1 MALCVVLD
9 TSVRP
14 SAVAEFVRQADSVT
28 AEKFPQASRQI
39 VAHLADGNVHYIVMF
54 PRDIWEAYPDKPAK
68 ELEVEEAI
76 HNVAQAVGGTFSAEH
91 GIGRKLTEEMAR
103 LIDPIRL
110 DVMKRIKTALD
121 PDNLM
126 NPNILLP

>member
-1 MALCVVLD
+1 
-9 TSVRP
+9 VR
-14 SAVAEFVRQADSVT
+14 RADIVT
-28 AEKFPQASRQI
+28 AEKFPQATRQI

-54 PRDIWEAYPDKPAK
+54 PREVWNTYQDKVAK

-76 HNVAQAVGGTFSAEH
+76 HDVAQAVGGTFSAEH
-91 GIGRKLTEEMAR
+91 GIGRKLTDEMAR
-103 LIDPIRL
+103 LIDPVRL

-126 NPNILLP
+126 NPRILLP